1 MQRRQPPANTPPLEL
16 PNLFAYA
23 RAAACADEAR
33 HGRDVCAPRSS
44 QRNEQTVRGWGGA
57 ALNDLEWT
65 SRCVYPKEQREEF
78 RRIYAEEYLRLRA
91 VRSQVTQNDA
101 HAARESA

>member
-1 MQRRQPPANTPPLEL
+1 MQRSDPTANTTPLEL

-33 HGRDVCAPRSS
+33 HGSDGSAPRSS

-65 SRCVYPKEQREEF
+65 SRCVYPKAQRDEF

-91 VRSQVTQNDA
+91 GRSQPAVNDA
-101 HAARESA
+101 

>member
-1 MQRRQPPANTPPLEL
+1 VQRLHPALNATLLEPLT
-16 PNLFAYA
+16 LFAYA

-33 HGRDVCAPRSS
+33 HGKDGSTPRTS
-44 QRNEQTVRGWGGA
+44 QKNEQTVRGWGGA

-65 SRCVYPKEQREEF
+65 SRCIYPKEQRDEF

-91 VRSQVTQNDA
+91 ARA
-101 HAARESA
+101 RAADGAQPTREAG